1 MGSRLGLDGSRQ
13 GEPAGFQMSD
23 QDQPLTSTRTS
34 QLFRLGEQSLKD
46 SFSTLY
52 QRNLYTLA
60 IGLAQSRGVGP
71 EEVAEIY
78 RRWAAYTTCASSRRS

>member
-1 MGSRLGLDGSRQ
+1 
-13 GEPAGFQMSD
+13 MSN
-23 QDQPLTSTRTS
+23 QDQPLTSMLTL
-34 QLFRLGEQSLKD
+34 QLFRLGEQPLKD
-46 SFSTLY
+46 SFATLY

-78 RRWAAYTTCASSRRS
+78 RRWAAYLTCALKRRS